1 MLSCQGGGF
10 GTLLGEVLSSQP
22 SWEIPVQPAECVPW
36 NPELPGLIGNII
48 IQNDIDYNRPGC
60 DSVQQHCDG
69 KGMWITLSP
78 SEGVRQEKKEQTAGV
93 FRFGKISRTRSGMKR
108 AGTEHG
114 TNGKVKEANL
124 CSLFCCRG

>member
-1 MLSCQGGGF
+1 MLRCQGGDF

-22 SWEIPVQPAECVPW
+22 SWEISVQPAECVPR

-48 IQNDIDYNRPGC
+48 IQNDIDYNSPGC

-78 SEGVRQEKKEQTAGV
+78 SEGMWQEKKGQTTSM
-93 FRFGKISRTRSGMKR
+93 FWKISRTPSGMKR
-108 AGTEHG
+108 ARHRTQHKRESEEGEF
-114 TNGKVKEANL
+114 E
-124 CSLFCCRG
+124 

>member
-1 MLSCQGGGF
+1 MLRCQGGDF

-22 SWEIPVQPAECVPW
+22 SWEISVQPAECVPR

-48 IQNDIDYNRPGC
+48 IQNDIDYNSPGC

-78 SEGVRQEKKEQTAGV
+78 SEGYVAGKE
-93 FRFGKISRTRSGMKR
+93 
-108 AGTEHG
+108 G
-114 TNGKVKEANL
+114 TNNQCVLEDLQDTQRNEKSKAQNTAQKGK
-124 CSLFCCRG
+124 